1 MSKYLIYV
9 PLEPFQ
15 AQWLT
20 HSFGNPVQFPDCSVE
35 NATIRRLI
43 TKRPKDQQPELKG
56 EKDVAIYIPSSKA
69 KNPSVFNYL
78 TKHGKQ
84 AIAECV
90 DDLFRMNLWKE
101 LGDMTDTK
109 CKRMTAI
116 YAWCENHSIDLDYA
130 ETIRMRWYR
139 MKVAYKRSGVDL
151 MNVKRVRKE

>member
-20 HSFGNPVQFPDCSVE
+20 HSFGDPVQFPDCSVE

-43 TKRPKDQQPELKG
+43 TKR
-56 EKDVAIYIPSSKA
+56 KDVAIYIPSSKA
-69 KNPSVFNYL
+69 KDPSVFNYL

-101 LGDMTDTK
+101 LGDMSDTK

-139 MKVAYKRSGVDL
+139 MKVAYKRNGVDL